1 MSRKS
6 KKTPKRK
13 IPSYEISGFKVLEKN
28 VVRLDLYCAEDLSD
42 TDYPNNDSIT
52 FLCNKDD
59 TSSADILSIEEII
72 QLAIYLKEKP
82 RKFYKIGSKRCEN
95 LHVAIE
101 KDGTPCLTYSFL
113 DWCKNYFKIKLLAL
127 PDRTCMTVNHKPATA
142 FSQAFNT
149 LEEEMTEA
157 FDKFVKGIEVT
168 PKLFSGLVNDYISIS
183 KG

>member
-13 IPSYEISGFKVLEKN
+13 IPSYEISGFKVLGKDM
-28 VVRLDLYCAEDLSD
+28 VRLDLYCAEDLSD

-52 FLCNKDD
+52 FVCNKDD

-72 QLAIYLKEKP
+72 QLALYLKEKP
-82 RKFYKIGSKRCEN
+82 RYYLRTKRCEN

-113 DWCKNYFKIKLLAL
+113 DNCKNYFKIKLLAL

-149 LEEEMTEA
+149 LEEEMIEEL
-157 FDKFVKGIEVT
+157 DKLCKRYRG
-168 PKLFSGLVNDYISIS
+168 KS
-183 KG
+183 